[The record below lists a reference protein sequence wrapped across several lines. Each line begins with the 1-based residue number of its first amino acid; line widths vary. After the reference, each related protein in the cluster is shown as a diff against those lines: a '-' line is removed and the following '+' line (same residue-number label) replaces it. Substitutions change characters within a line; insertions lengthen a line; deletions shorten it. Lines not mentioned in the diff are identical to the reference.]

1 MKLPTPC
8 HFDISFHDVKEKL
21 KGEQKTTL
29 KAKHDSG
36 SLPQKEVVMLIQNDY
51 TKKETI
57 ISIPDST
64 MHIDHIHESFGIWI
78 ENAF

>member
-21 KGEQKTTL
+21 KGEQKTTS

-36 SLPQKEVVMLIQNDY
+36 FLPQKEVVMLIQNDY

-64 MHIDHIHESFGIWI
+64 KHIDHIQQFSYII
-78 ENAF
+78 V

>member
-21 KGEQKTTL
+21 KGEQKTTS

-36 SLPQKEVVMLIQNDY
+36 SLPQKEAVMLIQNDC

-64 MHIDHIHESFGIWI
+64 MHIDHIQQFSYITV
-78 ENAF
+78 

>member
-1 MKLPTPC
+1 MKLSTPC

-21 KGEQKTTL
+21 KGEQKTTS

-36 SLPQKEVVMLIQNDY
+36 SLPQKEAVMLIQNDY

-64 MHIDHIHESFGIWI
+64 MHIDHIQQFSYITV
-78 ENAF
+78 